1 MKQLLYMYMFYNN
14 DHNLIIMIITQAYS
28 TLQMTQLY
36 ITDDSTTDV
45 HVHVALTTSQVHDIV
60 MHHL

>member
-1 MKQLLYMYMFYNN
+1 MKQLVYMFYDN
-14 DHNLIIMIITQAYS
+14 DHNHIIMIITQAYS
-28 TLQMTQLY
+28 LY

-45 HVHVALTTSQVHDIV
+45 HVALTSSQVHDIL

>member
-28 TLQMTQLY
+28 LY
-36 ITDDSTTDV
+36 ITDDSTIDV
-45 HVHVALTTSQVHDIV
+45 HVHVALTTSQVHDIL